1 MNNKFQSPAYK
12 TKLSNKSTKFLKIY
26 CIFNNMGISTR
37 VYNRSSNFGGYNHK
51 RGFKLLKTNNNIC
64 RHWFGHIVL
73 F

>member
-1 MNNKFQSPAYK
+1 
-12 TKLSNKSTKFLKIY
+12 
-26 CIFNNMGISTR
+26 MGISTR
-37 VYNRSSNFGGYNHK
+37 VYNHSSNFGGYNHK